1 MAFRSQRRTIVMR
14 HLSTDGMLIGVVVML
29 MVLVLVLCAGGVCC
43 VLVLTLVSLSSGV
56 DPAKTAERNT
66 IRHAISVFQCKIR
79 SLKIEDIIND
89 QLQCTRLT
97 TKRTELA
104 ISILEAFLYS
114 AVDAPKCLGVRL

>member
-1 MAFRSQRRTIVMR
+1 MDALSKYTSGEKLLEETITR
-14 HLSTDGMLIGVVVML
+14 LGM
-29 MVLVLVLCAGGVCC
+29 
-43 VLVLTLVSLSSGV
+43 
-56 DPAKTAERNT
+56 T
-66 IRHAISVFQCKIR
+66 ISAQFKCQCKIR